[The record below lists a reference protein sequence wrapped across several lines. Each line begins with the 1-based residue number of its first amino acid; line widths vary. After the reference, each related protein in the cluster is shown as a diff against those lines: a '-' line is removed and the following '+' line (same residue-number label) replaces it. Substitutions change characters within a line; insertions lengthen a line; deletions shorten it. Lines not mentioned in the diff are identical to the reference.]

1 MIGGGLTRF
10 QPYQQQEGKGFD
22 WKDLKKRAPVIARDV
37 LTGSLTQGLKGL
49 NLRMKSG
56 KVNWKGGLEGVKK
69 GAMKAIK
76 RKAAREAVCLAAK
89 KVRKDIFGSME
100 SLRI

>member
-22 WKDLKKRAPVIARDV
+22 WKDLEKRAPGIACDV
-37 LTGSLTQGLKGL
+37 LTGSLTAGLKGL
-49 NLRMKSG
+49 NSRTKSG

-69 GAMKAIK
+69 GALKSLK
-76 RKAAREAVCLAAK
+76 RKAAQEVSRLTAK
-89 KVRKDIFGSME
+89 KVRKDIFGK
-100 SLRI
+100 